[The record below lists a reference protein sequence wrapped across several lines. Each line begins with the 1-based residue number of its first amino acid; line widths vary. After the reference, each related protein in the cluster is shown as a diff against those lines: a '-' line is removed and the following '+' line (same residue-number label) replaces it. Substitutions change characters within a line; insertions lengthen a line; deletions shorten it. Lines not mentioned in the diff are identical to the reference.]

1 MEFRAG
7 ERWCYRTPAG
17 FEQSRMVIGAVVSFA
32 SSEPIVCCAVLGAP
46 RMLPDGSIDRV
57 TIPFLPLTAAAMA
70 ASVTARDGEGEL
82 PADFGEALELWQDDR
97 RGLAAFTVA
106 FEGRLDLMI
115 ARQMT
120 AIVGERDAADT

>member
-46 RMLPDGSIDRV
+46 RMLPDGSIGE
-57 TIPFLPLTAAAMA
+57 PAAEVEATEITDDA
-70 ASVTARDGEGEL
+70 EVEATEITDDAEAKDDAEET
-82 PADFGEALELWQDDR
+82 PA
-97 RGLAAFTVA
+97 TV
-106 FEGRLDLMI
+106 
-115 ARQMT
+115 
-120 AIVGERDAADT
+120 